1 MSLLLKLAKKEKLVV
16 FSVILFMTIGVV
28 FTIVQSGL
36 IANLM
41 SFTFHLD
48 TLQEKSQLQDGATAE
63 KSLDLEQGASLQEKI
78 FHVIKLATTQSN
90 QKATEFIVAS
100 KDFALMITL
109 GLIVFLSIMLTQF
122 LIFVKDYSIH
132 YLSIVFAARMRRDLF
147 STFVHLPVKEFS
159 HQKSGDLVS
168 RTLIDVERITLA
180 LREFLEG
187 IVYGL
192 FLAAVGFAVMFWLN
206 QSLTFILLLIAF
218 FLVGVIQITSGFL
231 RKIVR
236 RLQKKIA
243 DISQYIQES
252 IQSINIIKVYAR
264 ERWETRRFDTFI
276 ANHFSLSVKETL
288 IFQLIRPIT
297 EVIGV
302 LGIIFIFIYS
312 SSLIWKKELSI
323 EELVNFLIILVYI
336 IPYLQR
342 ITKAFFVREQI
353 NASADRIEEILKLEK
368 EHYRKNHGQKLTN
381 YKGNFS
387 FKNVDFTYAANTPL
401 ALKKINLEIKSGEM
415 VAVVG
420 PSGGG
425 KTTLMSLIPQLL
437 VPTGGKIFYN
447 EVPHD
452 EISLFELRRQI
463 AFVTQENILFSS
475 TLKENIRYG
484 RIEASDHEVTVAAEK
499 AHLGDLLKRLPKGLN
514 SFIGERG
521 ASLSG
526 GEKQRIS
533 LARAIIKNPPIL
545 LLDEATSALDSQSE
559 RIVSKAIE
567 DISKERTTI
576 VIAHRLQ
583 TVAKADRVIV
593 LANGEIVEEGKHD
606 SLLKKEKGI
615 YRQLYESL
623 LVKN

>member
-16 FSVILFMTIGVV
+16 FAVILFMTIGVI
-28 FTIVQSGL
+28 FTIIQSGL

-48 TLQEKSQLQDGATAE
+48 TLQEKNQLQDS
-63 KSLDLEQGASLQEKI
+63 SLTNEASLKEKI
-78 FHVIKLATTQSN
+78 LHVIKLATTQSN
-90 QKATEFIVAS
+90 QKATEFIISS
-100 KDFALMITL
+100 KDFSLMISL
-109 GLIVFLSIMLTQF
+109 GILVFLSIMLTQF
-122 LIFVKDYSIH
+122 LIFFKDFSIH
-132 YLSIVFAARMRRDLF
+132 YLSVVFAARMRKDLF
-147 STFVHLPVKEFS
+147 STFLHLPVKAFS

-192 FLAAVGFAVMFWLN
+192 FLAAVGFGVMFWLN
-206 QSLTFILLLIAF
+206 QSLTFILLLIAVL
-218 FLVGVIQITSGFL
+218 LVSIIQITSGFL

-252 IQSINIIKVYAR
+252 IQSINIIKVYTR
-264 ERWETRRFDTFI
+264 ERWERRRFDTFV
-276 ANHFSLSVKETL
+276 ANHFVLSVKETL

-353 NASADRIEEILKLEK
+353 DASADRIEEILKLEK
-368 EHYRKNHGQKLTN
+368 ENYRKNYTQKFKN
-381 YKGNFS
+381 YKGNFY
-387 FKNVDFTYAANTPL
+387 FKDVDFTYDPKTPL
-401 ALKKINLEIKSGEM
+401 TLKKINLEVKSGEM
-415 VAVVG
+415 IALVG

-437 VPTGGKIFYN
+437 VPTDGKIFYGGI
-447 EVPHD
+447 PHD

-484 RIEASDHEVTVAAEK
+484 RIEASDYEVKVAAEK
-499 AHLGDLLKRLPKGLN
+499 AHLNDLLKRLPKGLN

-559 RIVSKAIE
+559 LIVSKAIE
-567 DISKERTTI
+567 ELSKERTTI

-593 LANGEIVEEGKHD
+593 LSEGKIVEEGKHNE
-606 SLLKKEKGI
+606 LIKKTKGV
-615 YRQLYESL
+615 YKKLYENL
-623 LVKN
+623 LVKD